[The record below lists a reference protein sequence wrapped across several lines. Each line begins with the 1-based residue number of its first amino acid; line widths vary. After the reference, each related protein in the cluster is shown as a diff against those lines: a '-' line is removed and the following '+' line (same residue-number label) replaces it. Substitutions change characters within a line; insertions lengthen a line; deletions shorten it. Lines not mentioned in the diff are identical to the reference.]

1 VTPMARRSA
10 HSRGSRTGREIT
22 LVTRSALCVLSGISE
37 RQLAIWEREEL
48 IAPANVDDAD
58 EGAEPLYDRDALRR
72 ARLIRTLAEEL
83 DVNLPGIGVI
93 LNLLEQI
100 PR

>member
-1 VTPMARRSA
+1 MARRTTS
-10 HSRGSRTGREIT
+10 SRGPRSGRQIT

-37 RQLAIWEREEL
+37 RRLAVWEREEL
-48 IAPANVDDAD
+48 IVPAVAD
-58 EGAEPLYDRDALRR
+58 GAEPLYDRNALRR
-72 ARLIRTLAEEL
+72 ARVIRTLEEEL

-93 LNLLEQI
+93 LNLLEQF

>member
-1 VTPMARRSA
+1 MARRTTQR
-10 HSRGSRTGREIT
+10 RGPRSGRQIT

-37 RQLAIWEREEL
+37 HRLALWEREDL
-48 IAPANVDDAD
+48 IVPAVVANAG

-72 ARLIRTLAEEL
+72 ARVIRTLEEEL
-83 DVNLPGIGVI
+83 DINLPGIGVI
-93 LNLLEQI
+93 LNLLEQF

>member
-1 VTPMARRSA
+1 MARRTTQR
-10 HSRGSRTGREIT
+10 RGPRSGRQIT

-37 RQLAIWEREEL
+37 RRLAVWEREDL
-48 IAPANVDDAD
+48 IVPTVVSNAGGV
-58 EGAEPLYDRDALRR
+58 AEPLYDRA
-72 ARLIRTLAEEL
+72 ALIRTLEEEL

-93 LNLLEQI
+93 LNLLEQF

>member
-1 VTPMARRSA
+1 MARRTTQR
-10 HSRGSRTGREIT
+10 RGPRSGRQIT

-37 RQLAIWEREEL
+37 RRLAVWEREEL
-48 IAPANVDDAD
+48 IVPTIVSNV
-58 EGAEPLYDRDALRR
+58 GGVAEPLYDRAALRR
-72 ARLIRTLAEEL
+72 ARVIRTLEEEL

-93 LNLLEQI
+93 LNLLEQF

>member
-1 VTPMARRSA
+1 MRQMARRIT
-10 HSRGSRTGREIT
+10 HSRGPRSGRQVT

-37 RQLAIWEREEL
+37 RRLKVWEREEL
-48 IAPANVDDAD
+48 IVPAMVSDAD
-58 EGAEPLYDRDALRR
+58 GVEEPLYDRDALRR
-72 ARLIRTLAEEL
+72 ARVIRTLEEEL

-93 LNLLEQI
+93 LNLLEQF

>member
-1 VTPMARRSA
+1 MA
-10 HSRGSRTGREIT
+10 
-22 LVTRSALCVLSGISE
+22 V
-37 RQLAIWEREEL
+37 WEREEL
-48 IAPANVDDAD
+48 IVPAVVSNAD

-72 ARLIRTLAEEL
+72 VRVIRTLEEEL

-93 LNLLEQI
+93 LNLLKQF

>member
-1 VTPMARRSA
+1 
-10 HSRGSRTGREIT
+10 
-22 LVTRSALCVLSGISE
+22 
-37 RQLAIWEREEL
+37 LAVWEREEF
-48 IAPANVDDAD
+48 IVPAVVRNAD

-72 ARLIRTLAEEL
+72 ARVIRTLEEEL

-93 LNLLEQI
+93 LNLLEQF

>member
-1 VTPMARRSA
+1 MARRTT
-10 HSRGSRTGREIT
+10 HSRGPRSGRQVT

-37 RQLAIWEREEL
+37 RRLKVWEREEL
-48 IAPANVDDAD
+48 IVPAMVSDAD
-58 EGAEPLYDRDALRR
+58 GVAEPLYDRDALRR
-72 ARLIRTLAEEL
+72 ARVIRTLEEEL

-93 LNLLEQI
+93 LNLLEQF

>member
-1 VTPMARRSA
+1 MKQMARRITN
-10 HSRGSRTGREIT
+10 SRGPRSGRQIT

-37 RQLAIWEREEL
+37 RRLAVWEREEL
-48 IAPANVDDAD
+48 IVPAIVNGADSDD
-58 EGAEPLYDRDALRR
+58 ESLYDRDALRR
-72 ARLIRTLAEEL
+72 ARVIRTLEEEL

-93 LNLLEQI
+93 LNLLEQF

>member
-1 VTPMARRSA
+1 MARRTTQ
-10 HSRGSRTGREIT
+10 SRGPRSGRQIT

-37 RQLAIWEREEL
+37 RRLAVWEREEF
-48 IAPANVDDAD
+48 IAPAVVSNAE

-72 ARLIRTLAEEL
+72 VRVIRTLEEEL

-93 LNLLEQI
+93 LNLLEQF

>member
-1 VTPMARRSA
+1 MARRSTQ
-10 HSRGSRTGREIT
+10 RGGPRSGRQIT

-37 RQLAIWEREEL
+37 RRLAAWEREEL
-48 IAPANVDDAD
+48 IAPTVVSDAD
-58 EGAEPLYDRDALRR
+58 GVAERLYDRDALRR
-72 ARLIRTLAEEL
+72 ARVIRTLEEEL

-93 LNLLEQI
+93 LNLLEQF